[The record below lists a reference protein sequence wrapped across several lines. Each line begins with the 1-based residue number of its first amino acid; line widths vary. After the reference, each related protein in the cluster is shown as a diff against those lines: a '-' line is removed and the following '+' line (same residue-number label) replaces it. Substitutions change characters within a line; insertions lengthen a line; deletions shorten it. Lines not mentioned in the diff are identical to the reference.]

1 MPDVG
6 TTKAPAGAPT
16 RATITVAQARRAA
29 LAAQGF
35 AVPRPGT
42 GITRRHI
49 GKLTDRLR
57 LLQLDSVNVAVRAH
71 YMPAFSRLGAYSQEV
86 LDEAAWAPHASRR
99 PRMLVEHWAHEACL
113 LPAADW
119 PLLQSGAKRA
129 GWWRHYRE
137 LIEAQPVLVDE
148 VMAAVKEVGPVGAG
162 ALERMLVGEAPR
174 KGGGSWWNRS
184 DVKRI
189 CEYLFGAGLLTTG
202 ARVNFQRLYDL
213 PERVLPPDVL
223 AAPPAE
229 PDEAARRLVV
239 HAARASGVATESE
252 LRDYYRLGPAETRT
266 AVVELVDAGEL
277 EPVEVRGWRAT
288 AYRVPGTRI
297 PRLVHARALLCP
309 FDPLIWERTR
319 TERLFGFRYRI
330 EIYTPEPKRE
340 FGYYVFPFLLDDA
353 LVARVDLKA
362 DRKAC
367 VLRVPGAFAE
377 PGVPV
382 TRVVAELAAELR
394 LMARWLELD
403 DVVVGERGGLAAP
416 LAAALR

>member
-1 MPDVG
+1 
-6 TTKAPAGAPT
+6 
-16 RATITVAQARRAA
+16 
-29 LAAQGF
+29 
-35 AVPRPGT
+35 
-42 GITRRHI
+42 
-49 GKLTDRLR
+49 
-57 LLQLDSVNVAVRAH
+57 
-71 YMPAFSRLGAYSQEV
+71 
-86 LDEAAWAPHASRR
+86 
-99 PRMLVEHWAHEACL
+99 MLVEHWAHEACL

-137 LIEAQPVLVDE
+137 LIEAQPTLVDE
-148 VMAAVKEVGPVGAG
+148 VLAAIKETGPVGAG
-162 ALERMLVGEAPR
+162 ALERMLVGDARPR
-174 KGGGSWWNRS
+174 GGGSWWNRS

-213 PERVLPPDVL
+213 PEHVLPPEVL
-223 AAPPAE
+223 AAPQPE
-229 PDEAARRLVV
+229 PDEAARRLVEQ
-239 HAARASGVATESE
+239 AARGLGVATEPE

-266 AVVELVDAGEL
+266 AVAELMEAGEL
-277 EPVEVRGWRAT
+277 EPVEVAGWRAP
-288 AYRVPGTRI
+288 AYRVPGARM
-297 PRLVHARALLCP
+297 PRRVTARALLCP

-377 PGVPV
+377 PDVPV
-382 TRVVAELAAELR
+382 ARVVTELAAELR
-394 LMARWLELD
+394 LMAGWLGLD

-416 LAAALR
+416 LAAALRPSPG